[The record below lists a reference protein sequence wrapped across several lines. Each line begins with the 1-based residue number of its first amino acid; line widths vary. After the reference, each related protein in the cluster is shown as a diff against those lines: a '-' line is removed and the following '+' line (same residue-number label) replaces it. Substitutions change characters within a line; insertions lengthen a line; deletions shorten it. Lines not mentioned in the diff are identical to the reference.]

1 MPPPPPTPRR
11 SLFRLLQ
18 RRGCARLVPRLF
30 MLSCFSVNL
39 KAQCSQGASQ
49 LGRAVPARRPRARSA
64 RAGAARPTVFT
75 IALRLPR
82 ISPFVSCCMA
92 KDEAQWAKQME
103 QLRDE
108 IRRHDRLYYEE
119 AAPIITDREYD
130 RLYKELVNLETQF
143 PDLVT
148 PDSPTQRVG
157 GKPLKAFEQVA
168 HVIPMLSLD
177 NTYSEEE
184 VKNFYARIR
193 RLLPNEKVPVVIEPK
208 VDGVAVSLIYENGR
222 LRQAA
227 TRGDGTVGDNITQ
240 NIRTI
245 RSMPEQLRGAAPK
258 LLEVRGEVY
267 MDKHGFEELND
278 ERRKAGLP
286 LFANPRNAAAGSLKQ
301 LDPAIVAKR
310 PLGVVLYG
318 TGATEGVDVD
328 VHSEIF
334 PLLKKLGL
342 PATERWWVAKSVE
355 EILEA
360 IHELDGIRHKFAYQT
375 DGAVVKVNSF
385 AQRERLGFTA
395 KSPRWAIA
403 YKYEAERVETR
414 LNDIV
419 IQVGRTGILTPVAM
433 LEPVFVSGSTV
444 GRATLH
450 NEDEIKRKDIR
461 IGDTVVIEKAGE
473 VIPAVVEVV
482 KSKRPRDAKAFDF
495 ARHIHGKCPVCGS
508 PIRRD
513 PQFVAWRCENLQCPA
528 QTTRRVEFFAAR
540 SALDIES
547 VGGIVADKLVERG
560 LVRDPLDL
568 FELKTEQL
576 AKLNLGTDEEPRVF
590 GEKNATKAI
599 RAIERARTL
608 PLSRWLFALAIPDVG
623 RTTAS
628 QLARFHETIE
638 DVANSAL
645 LGDVLDYHKKREEK
659 EDAKEIADR
668 LLQAGFAKPSKSKAE
683 KGRGITTE
691 VGPVVAQSVLDF
703 FASAAGKKILHRIK
717 ELSIHPK
724 SEKVSAKK
732 AAALPLTGKTFVLTG
747 TLPSMAREEATE
759 RIEALGGHVTGSVS
773 KKTDYVLA
781 GAEPGSKFDKAKELG
796 VRIIDEPEFRK
807 ILDRG

>member
-1 MPPPPPTPRR
+1 
-11 SLFRLLQ
+11 
-18 RRGCARLVPRLF
+18 
-30 MLSCFSVNL
+30 
-39 KAQCSQGASQ
+39 
-49 LGRAVPARRPRARSA
+49 
-64 RAGAARPTVFT
+64 
-75 IALRLPR
+75 
-82 ISPFVSCCMA
+82 MA
-92 KDEAQWAKQME
+92 KDETQAAKRIE
-103 QLRDE
+103 RLRDE
-108 IRRHDRLYYEE
+108 IRKHDRLYHEE
-119 AAPIITDREYD
+119 AAPIISDREYD
-130 RLYKELVNLETQF
+130 RLYKELVDLETRF

-148 PDSPTQRVG
+148 PDSPAQRVG
-157 GKPLKAFEQVA
+157 GKPLKAFEQVP
-168 HVIPMLSLD
+168 HLIPMLSLD

-184 VKNFYARIR
+184 VKNFYARIQS
-193 RLLPNEKVPVVIEPK
+193 LLPNKDIPVVIEPK

-222 LRQAA
+222 LLQAA

-245 RSMPEQLRGAAPK
+245 RSVPERLRGAAPK

-267 MDKHGFEELND
+267 MDKRGFEKLND

-301 LDPAIVAKR
+301 LDPAIVARR
-310 PLGVVLYG
+310 PLGVVSYG

-328 VHSEIF
+328 RHSEIF
-334 PLLKKLGL
+334 PLLRKLGL
-342 PATERWWVAKSVE
+342 PVTECWWVAESVE
-355 EILEA
+355 EILHA
-360 IHELDGIRHKFAYQT
+360 IHELDDIRHKFAYQT

-403 YKYEAERVETR
+403 YKYETERVETR

-419 IQVGRTGILTPVAM
+419 IQVGRTGILTPVAV

-450 NEDEIKRKDIR
+450 NEDEIKRKNIR

-482 KSKRPRDAKAFDF
+482 KSKRPRDAKPFDF
-495 ARHIHGKCPVCGS
+495 AKHIHSKCPVCGS

-547 VGGIVADKLVERG
+547 VGGIVADKMVESG
-560 LVRDPLDL
+560 LVREPLDL

-576 AKLNLGTDEEPRVF
+576 ATLNLGTDEEPRVF

-599 RAIERARTL
+599 RAIERGRTL
-608 PLSRWLFALAIPDVG
+608 PLSRWLFALAIPGVG
-623 RTTAS
+623 KTTAT
-628 QLARFHETIE
+628 QVARFHETIE
-638 DVANSAL
+638 DVANSPL
-645 LGDVLDYHKKREEK
+645 LRDVLRYHEKREQK
-659 EDAKEIADR
+659 QDVAQIADR
-668 LLQAGFAKPSKSKAE
+668 VIKVGFAKQSKSKGE
-683 KGRGITTE
+683 KSRGITTV
-691 VGPVVAQSVLDF
+691 VGPVVAKSVLGF
-703 FASAAGKKILHRIK
+703 FGSSVGKRILQRMKQLGI
-717 ELSIHPK
+717 EPT

-732 AAALPLTGKTFVLTG
+732 AAESPLAGKTFVLTG
-747 TLPSMAREEATE
+747 TLPSFTREEATE
-759 RIEALGGHVTGSVS
+759 KIEALGGHVAGSVS

-781 GAEPGSKFDKAKELG
+781 GSEPGSKFDKAKELG
-796 VRIIDEPEFRK
+796 VRIIDEAAFRK
-807 ILDRG
+807 ML